1 MFLERTPN
9 DQKVA
14 EMLFRPSFCSNCGE
28 KIDRVDW
35 HIWTSRRFCDLC
47 VTEMPVHEYGPK
59 IVVAFGILA
68 SVVGF
73 GSYLRNDPK
82 NAEHTIARQRKIENS
97 NLTIKSEP
105 VTSSSVSTAVSNVAR
120 PQALQQP
127 DLRSLAAV
135 PATKPTMPAS
145 SPADETQY
153 FCGAQTKK
161 GTPCSR
167 RVKGNVRCYQHQGMA
182 AMLSG
187 NKLKIG

>member
-1 MFLERTPN
+1 MCFERTPN
-9 DQKVA
+9 VLKVA

-28 KIDRVDW
+28 KIDRADW

-47 VTEMPVHEYGPK
+47 VTEMPVYEYGPK
-59 IVVAFGILA
+59 IVVAIGIFA

-73 GSYLRNDPK
+73 GSYLSNESR
-82 NAEHTIARQRKIENS
+82 NAEPVIARQRKIENS
-97 NLTIKSEP
+97 NIAIKSEP
-105 VTSSSVSTAVSNVAR
+105 VTSSSVSSSATNVDK
-120 PQALQQP
+120 PTALQQP
-127 DLRSLAAV
+127 DLRSLAAL
-135 PATKPTMPAS
+135 PAAKPNM
-145 SPADETQY
+145 PADETQY